1 MFACLN
7 DRELVLNT
15 AMDKAMLALQSMADE
30 MERERA
36 RQRTYDA
43 LERKARQGFVT
54 GGRVFGYDNVEV
66 KTGGKRSHVERRI
79 NEDEAQ
85 VVRRVFELD
94 AGGVGF
100 KGIAVRLNDEGARCP
115 RPQRGRPAGWSPSS
129 IREAL
134 KRYTYVG
141 RAVWNTTRKRNGW
154 GQINQMPRPESEWLA
169 AEVDGLRIIPDSLWT
184 AVQERLAAAAKRSGK
199 RGGRPPASGG
209 KYLLTGLLQC
219 GRCGAGMEVVSAKNG
234 TTRKFRWL
242 LSLSSQGAA
251 ICGNS
256 LVMDVQ
262 RIDLAMV
269 DALESMLLREAVL
282 ENAVEQAVSALR
294 GDASANDVERLTG
307 RIATLDQEISRLV
320 ELAAQ
325 GQGAAAIGEAIRKRD
340 AERAGLSQRL
350 RELKEPPLD
359 REGFRSELMAM
370 LPEYQQLLTRNVPE
384 ARDLLRVLIHQRFIA
399 TPMANERAYE
409 LRGVGNLSHL
419 VARVSSQNFQSRWGR
434 HPIFGPFRRHG

>member
-1 MFACLN
+1 MTMNGVRAAIYARKSTDQSGLTDEAKSVARQVERAREYASKRGWAVDDRHIYVDDNISGAEFTKRIGLQRLLGALSGTLPFTILIMSEESRLGRESIETSYTLKQLIKAGVRVFSYLN

-85 VVRRVFELD
+85 VIRRVFELY

-100 KGIAVRLNDEGARCP
+100 KRIAVRLNDEGARCP

-129 IREAL
+129 IREVLRRPIYA
-134 KRYTYVG
+134 G

-154 GQINQMPRPESEWLA
+154 GQVHQMPRPESEWLA
-169 AEVDGLRIIPDSLWT
+169 VEVDTLRIIPDSLWA

-219 GRCGAGMEVVSAKNG
+219 GRCGAGMEVVSSKNG
-234 TTRKFRWL
+234 TTRKFRYGC
-242 LSLSSQGAA
+242 SAYHRKGRA

-269 DALESMLLREAVL
+269 DALESMLLREQSWSMQSSRQSVRFRGTPRRTTSSDLRA
-282 ENAVEQAVSALR
+282 ESPAL
-294 GDASANDVERLTG
+294 S
-307 RIATLDQEISRLV
+307 
-320 ELAAQ
+320 
-325 GQGAAAIGEAIRKRD
+325 KR
-340 AERAGLSQRL
+340 
-350 RELKEPPLD
+350 
-359 REGFRSELMAM
+359 
-370 LPEYQQLLTRNVPE
+370 
-384 ARDLLRVLIHQRFIA
+384 
-399 TPMANERAYE
+399 
-409 LRGVGNLSHL
+409 
-419 VARVSSQNFQSRWGR
+419 
-434 HPIFGPFRRHG
+434 